1 MAEDKVM
8 VRNLTNNDVVYI
20 DNNGGV
26 SSRIVFHGQQEMPI
40 SKDLLDRMRYDIGGS
55 TLVRDYLSVKD
66 EAFREEIGVPE
77 DQIEYDYKQE
87 DVIKLLKDNNIDA
100 IADALDFGPL
110 GIKEMIVDEA
120 VMLPINNRDLMVLI
134 YEKTGRNVEL
144 MIKNQEEL
152 MKARAEAGEPEK
164 SVNSKRRVAVKSKEE
179 IAEIAAANVAR
190 RATQK
195 ESE

>member
-87 DVIKLLKDNNIDA
+87 DVIKLLKGNNIDA

-134 YEKTGRNVEL
+134 YEKTGRNIEL

-152 MKARAEAGEPEK
+152 MKAKAEAGEPEK
-164 SVNSKRRVAVKSKEE
+164 AINSKRRVAVKSKEE

-190 RATQK
+190 RTTQK

>member
-152 MKARAEAGEPEK
+152 TKARAETGEPEK

>member
-152 MKARAEAGEPEK
+152 TKARAEAGEPEK

-179 IAEIAAANVAR
+179 IAEIAAANIAR
-190 RATQK
+190 RTTQK

>member
-134 YEKTGRNVEL
+134 YEKTGRNIEL

-152 MKARAEAGEPEK
+152 MKAKAEADEPEK
-164 SVNSKRRVAVKSKEE
+164 AINSKRRVAVKSKEE

-190 RATQK
+190 RTTQK

>member
-20 DNNGGV
+20 DNNGGI

-152 MKARAEAGEPEK
+152 TKARAEAGEPEK

-179 IAEIAAANVAR
+179 IAEIAAANIAR
-190 RATQK
+190 RTTQK

>member
-40 SKDLLDRMRYDIGGS
+40 SKELLDRMRYDMGGS

-87 DVIKLLKDNNIDA
+87 DVIKLLKSNNIDA

-144 MIKNQEEL
+144 MIKNQEDL
-152 MKARAEAGEPEK
+152 MKAKVESGELEK
-164 SVNSKRRVAVKSKEE
+164 TINSKRRVAIKSKEE

-190 RATQK
+190 RTTQK

>member
-20 DNNGGV
+20 DNNGGI

-55 TLVRDYLSVKD
+55 TLVRNYLSVKD

-152 MKARAEAGEPEK
+152 TKARAEAGELEK

-179 IAEIAAANVAR
+179 IAEIAAANIAR
-190 RATQK
+190 RTTQK

>member
-40 SKDLLDRMRYDIGGS
+40 SKDLLDRMRYDVGGS

-66 EAFREEIGVPE
+66 ETFREEIGVPE

-164 SVNSKRRVAVKSKEE
+164 TVNSKRRVAVKSKEE

>member
-20 DNNGGV
+20 DNNGGI

-152 MKARAEAGEPEK
+152 TKARAEAGELEK

-179 IAEIAAANVAR
+179 IAEIAAANIAR
-190 RATQK
+190 RTTQK

>member
-20 DNNGGV
+20 DNNGGI

-55 TLVRDYLSVKD
+55 TLVRNYLSVKD

-152 MKARAEAGEPEK
+152 TKARAEAGEPEK

-179 IAEIAAANVAR
+179 IAEIAAANIAR
-190 RATQK
+190 RTTQK

>member
-87 DVIKLLKDNNIDA
+87 DVIKLLKGNNIDA

-134 YEKTGRNVEL
+134 HEKTGRNIEL

-152 MKARAEAGEPEK
+152 MKAKAEAGEPEK
-164 SVNSKRRVAVKSKEE
+164 AINSKRRVAVKSKEE

-190 RATQK
+190 RTTQK